1 MSFFKKVEGD
11 AAILSSNG
19 VFKQV
24 DLYTRDGYVFAA
36 YAGGFIRIMSD
47 GSTSKAGVSLDFMSW
62 GAGPLAQRLGRL
74 CTGEVQGGK
83 WLASAEENKLL
94 GGPAS

>member
-11 AAILSSNG
+11 AAVLIANG

-24 DLYTRDGYVFAA
+24 DIYTRDGYVFAA
-36 YAGGFIRIMSD
+36 YGGGFIRVMAD

-62 GAGPLAQRLGRL
+62 GGGPLAQRLGRL
-74 CTGEVQGGK
+74 AVQADVPEAKG
-83 WLASAEENKLL
+83 LDRSIETKLL
-94 GGPAS
+94 GGPA

>member
-11 AAILSSNG
+11 AAVLQAGG

-36 YAGGFIRIMSD
+36 YGGGFIRIMAD
-47 GSTSKAGVSLDFMSW
+47 GSTSKSGVSLDFMSW
-62 GAGPLAQRLGRL
+62 GGSALGQRLGRL
-74 CTGEVQGGK
+74 AIQAEVPEAKGLPATQQT
-83 WLASAEENKLL
+83 KLL
-94 GGPAS
+94 GNA